1 MHSMSSINT
10 NVSAMNA
17 LSIMR
22 NVNSD
27 LATTQERI
35 STGSKVNSAKDNA
48 AYFAIS
54 ETMKGD
60 SGMYKSIDEGLTM
73 TKNVVSTARL
83 GAETFADLAKQVGER
98 VAFAQ
103 GVGVN
108 LADVQSEIDALTERM
123 NTVIE
128 QSTFNGVSMVDNTDT
143 LTVVTGVSRDGTSF
157 NTTSIDITGQDL
169 SAIQSAF
176 AAIDLEAAAAGT
188 GTGTNASLE
197 DVLTGAEA
205 QMALAVNAAT
215 NLGISE
221 KSIDTQQNFLKDLT
235 DRLDKSVG
243 SLVDADMEKEAAR
256 LQALQVQQQLATQSL
271 SIANQAPQNIM
282 ALFR

>member
-1 MHSMSSINT
+1 
-10 NVSAMNA
+10 
-17 LSIMR
+17 
-22 NVNSD
+22 
-27 LATTQERI
+27 
-35 STGSKVNSAKDNA
+35 
-48 AYFAIS
+48 
-54 ETMKGD
+54 MKGD

-128 QSTFNGVSMVDNTDT
+128 QSTFNGVSMVDNATT
-143 LTVVTGVSRDGTSF
+143 LTVVTGVSRDGTAF
-157 NTTSIDITGQDL
+157 NTTSIDITGQNL
-169 SAIQSAF
+169 STIQSAL
-176 AAIDLEAAAAGT
+176 AGIDLEAAAAGT
-188 GTGTNASLE
+188 GTGINASLE
-197 DVLTGAEA
+197 DVLTGAEG
-205 QMALAVNAAT
+205 QLALAVNAAT

>member
-1 MHSMSSINT
+1 MSSINT

-60 SGMYKSIDEGLTM
+60 SGMYKAIDEGLTM

-83 GAETFADLAKQVGER
+83 GAETFADLSTQVAER

-108 LADVQSEIDALTERM
+108 LGDVESELDALFERM
-123 NTVIE
+123 QTVVD
-128 QSTFNGVSMVDNTDT
+128 QSTFNGVSMVDNATAVS
-143 LTVVTGVSRDGTSF
+143 VVTGVSRDSTGAFS
-157 NTTSIDITGQDL
+157 TTSISISGQDL
-169 SAIQSAF
+169 QDTLDTLKGALNANPGDF
-176 AAIDLEAAAAGT
+176 AALNAAGLDTALEAAETAMESSI
-188 GTGTNASLE
+188 NS
-197 DVLTGAEA
+197 
-205 QMALAVNAAT
+205 AT
-215 NLGISE
+215 SLGISE
-221 KSIDTQQNFLKDLT
+221 KSIDTQQSFLKDLT
-235 DRLDKSVG
+235 DRLDKGVG

-256 LQALQVQQQLATQSL
+256 LQSLQVQQQLATQSL

>member
-1 MHSMSSINT
+1 MSSINT

-27 LATTQERI
+27 LQTTQDRI

-60 SGMYKSIDEGLTM
+60 SGMYKSIDEGLNM

-83 GAETFADLAKQVGER
+83 GAETFVDLAKQVSER

-103 GVGVN
+103 GTGVN

-123 NTVIE
+123 GTVIE
-128 QSTFNGVSMVDNTDT
+128 QSTFNGVSMVDNTDDVT
-143 LTVVTGVSRDGTSF
+143 AVTGVSRDGANFS
-157 NTTSIDITGQDL
+157 TTSITLKGQDL
-169 SAIQSAF
+169 SSILTDF
-176 AAIDLEAAAAGT
+176 EAIDLVAASTAT
-188 GTGTNASLE
+188 GSAPDLE
-197 DVLTGAEA
+197 DTLVNAETS
-205 QMALAVNAAT
+205 LSESVTAAT

-221 KSIDTQQNFLKDLT
+221 KSIETQQGFLKDLT

-243 SLVDADMEKEAAR
+243 SLVDADMEQEAAR

>member
-1 MHSMSSINT
+1 MSSINT

-27 LATTQERI
+27 LSQTQERI

-83 GAETFADLAKQVGER
+83 GAETFADLAGQVSER

-108 LADVQSEIDALTERM
+108 LADVQSEVDALTERM
-123 NTVIE
+123 STVIE

-143 LTVVTGVSRDGTSF
+143 QTVVTGVSRNGTGF
-157 NTTSIDITGQDL
+157 DTTSIDIDGRT
-169 SAIQSAF
+169 
-176 AAIDLEAAAAGT
+176 
-188 GTGTNASLE
+188 
-197 DVLTGAEA
+197 
-205 QMALAVNAAT
+205 
-215 NLGISE
+215 
-221 KSIDTQQNFLKDLT
+221 
-235 DRLDKSVG
+235 
-243 SLVDADMEKEAAR
+243 
-256 LQALQVQQQLATQSL
+256 
-271 SIANQAPQNIM
+271 
-282 ALFR
+282 

>member
-1 MHSMSSINT
+1 
-10 NVSAMNA
+10 MNA

-27 LATTQERI
+27 LSQTQERI

-83 GAETFADLAKQVGER
+83 GAETFADLAGQVAER

-108 LADVQSEIDALTERM
+108 KSDVESELTALFERM
-123 NTVIE
+123 ETVVE
-128 QSTFNGVSMVDNTDT
+128 QSTFNGVSMVDNDT
-143 LTVVTGVSRDGTSF
+143 AVSVVTGVSRDSGGTFS
-157 NTTSIDITGQDL
+157 TTSISIDGQKLANGTDGIL
-169 SAIQSAF
+169 DTLKTALNANPGDF
-176 AAIDLEAAAAGT
+176 AALNSAGLATALEAAET
-188 GTGTNASLE
+188 
-197 DVLTGAEA
+197 
-205 QMALAVNAAT
+205 AVADSVSAAT
-215 NLGISE
+215 ALGISE
-221 KSIDTQQNFLKDLT
+221 KSIETQQGFLKDLT
-235 DRLDKSVG
+235 DRLDTGVG

-271 SIANQAPQNIM
+271 SIANQSPQNIM

>member
-1 MHSMSSINT
+1 MSSINT

-27 LATTQERI
+27 LSTTQERI

-83 GAETFADLAKQVGER
+83 GAETFADLAGQVSER

-108 LADVQSEIDALTERM
+108 LADVQSEVDALTERM
-123 NTVIE
+123 STVIE
-128 QSTFNGVSMVDNTDT
+128 QSTFNGVSMVNNTDT
-143 LTVVTGVSRDGTSF
+143 NTVVTGVSRNGTGF
-157 NTTSIDITGQDL
+157 DTTSIDIDGQDL
-169 SAIQSAF
+169 TAILATF
-176 AAIDLEAAAAGT
+176 TGIDLVAAGAA
-188 GTGTNASLE
+188 TGTNPGLE
-197 DVLTGAEA
+197 DMLTTAEGAVA
-205 QMALAVNAAT
+205 DSITAAT

-221 KSIDTQQNFLKDLT
+221 KSIDTQQGFLKDLT
-235 DRLDKSVG
+235 DRLDQSVG

>member
-1 MHSMSSINT
+1 MSSINT

-27 LATTQERI
+27 LSQTQERI

-83 GAETFADLAKQVGER
+83 GAETFADLAGQVSER

-108 LADVQSEIDALTERM
+108 LADVQSEVDALTERM
-123 NTVIE
+123 STVIE

-143 LTVVTGVSRDGTSF
+143 QTVVTGVSRNGTGF
-157 NTTSIDITGQDL
+157 DTTSIDIDGQDL
-169 SAIQSAF
+169 SAILATFTS
-176 AAIDLEAAAAGT
+176 IDLVAAGSAT
-188 GTGTNASLE
+188 ATTANLE
-197 DVLTGAEA
+197 AMLTTAEGAVA
-205 QMALAVNAAT
+205 DSITAAT

-221 KSIDTQQNFLKDLT
+221 KSIDTQQGFLKDLT
-235 DRLDKSVG
+235 DRLDKGVG

>member
-1 MHSMSSINT
+1 MSSINT

-27 LATTQERI
+27 LQTTQDRI

-60 SGMYKSIDEGLTM
+60 SGMYKSIDEGLNM

-83 GAETFADLAKQVGER
+83 GAETFVDLAKQVSER

-103 GVGVN
+103 GTGVN

-123 NTVIE
+123 GTVIE
-128 QSTFNGVSMVDNTDT
+128 QSTFNGVSMVDNTDNVT
-143 LTVVTGVSRDGTSF
+143 AVTGVSRDGANFS
-157 NTTSIDITGQDL
+157 TTAITLKGQDL
-169 SAIQSAF
+169 SSILTDF
-176 AAIDLEAAAAGT
+176 EAIDLVAASTAT
-188 GTGTNASLE
+188 GTAPDLE
-197 DVLTGAEA
+197 DTLVNAETS
-205 QMALAVNAAT
+205 LSESVTAAT

-221 KSIDTQQNFLKDLT
+221 KSIETQQGFLKDLT

-243 SLVDADMEKEAAR
+243 SLVDADMEQEAAR

>member
-1 MHSMSSINT
+1 MSSINT

-27 LATTQERI
+27 LQTTQDRI

-60 SGMYKSIDEGLTM
+60 SGMYKSIDEGLNM

-83 GAETFADLAKQVGER
+83 GAETFVDLAKQVSER

-103 GVGVN
+103 GTGVN

-123 NTVIE
+123 GTVIE
-128 QSTFNGVSMVDNTDT
+128 QSTFNGVSMVDNTDDVT
-143 LTVVTGVSRDGTSF
+143 AVTGVSRDSTGFS
-157 NTTSIDITGQDL
+157 TTSITLKGQDL
-169 SAIQSAF
+169 SAILTKF
-176 AAIDLEAAAAGT
+176 EAIDLVAASTATAPDD
-188 GTGTNASLE
+188 NLE
-197 DVLTGAEA
+197 DTLVNAEE
-205 QMALAVNAAT
+205 ALSESITAAT

-221 KSIDTQQNFLKDLT
+221 KSIETQQGFLKDLT

>member
-1 MHSMSSINT
+1 MSSINT

-60 SGMYKSIDEGLTM
+60 SGMYKAIDEGLTM

-83 GAETFADLAKQVGER
+83 GAETFADLSSQVAER

-108 LADVQSEIDALTERM
+108 KADVESELNALFERM
-123 NTVIE
+123 DTVVE
-128 QSTFNGVSMVDNTDT
+128 QSTFNGVSMVNNDDAVS
-143 LTVVTGVSRDGTSF
+143 VVTGVSRDSSGGFS
-157 NTTSIDITGQDL
+157 TTSISIEGKNLANGTDGILDTLKTAMTG
-169 SAIQSAF
+169 F
-176 AAIDLEAAAAGT
+176 ATKDAAALAT
-188 GTGTNASLE
+188 ALQA
-197 DVLTGAEA
+197 AET
-205 QMALAVNAAT
+205 AVSDSVSAAT
-215 NLGISE
+215 GLGISE
-221 KSIDTQQNFLKDLT
+221 KSIETQQGFLKDLT
-235 DRLDKSVG
+235 DRLDKGVG
-243 SLVDADMEKEAAR
+243 ALVDADMEKEAAR

>member
-1 MHSMSSINT
+1 MSSINT

-83 GAETFADLAKQVGER
+83 GAETFADLAKQVTER

-103 GVGVN
+103 GAGVN
-108 LADVQSEIDALTERM
+108 LADVQSEINALTERM
-123 NTVIE
+123 DTVIK
-128 QSTFNGVSMVDNTDT
+128 QSTFNGVSMVNAAATDK
-143 LTVVTGVSRDGTSF
+143 TVVTGISRDGATFS
-157 NTTSIDITGQDL
+157 TTDITIKAQDL
-169 SAIQSAF
+169 ETIHTAF
-176 AAIDLEAAAAGT
+176 AGIDLET
-188 GTGTNASLE
+188 SLDLQADLE
-197 DVLTGAEA
+197 TVEGE
-205 QMALAVNAAT
+205 LAKSITAAT

-221 KSIDTQQNFLKDLT
+221 KSIETQQDFLKDLT

-256 LQALQVQQQLATQSL
+256 LQSLQVQQQLATQSL

>member
-1 MHSMSSINT
+1 MSSINT

-128 QSTFNGVSMVDNTDT
+128 QSTFNGVSMVDNATT
-143 LTVVTGVSRDGTSF
+143 LTVVTGVSRDGTAF
-157 NTTSIDITGQDL
+157 NTTSIDITGQNL
-169 SAIQSAF
+169 STIQSAL
-176 AAIDLEAAAAGT
+176 AGIDLEAAAAGT
-188 GTGTNASLE
+188 GTGINASLE
-197 DVLTGAEA
+197 DVLTGAEG
-205 QMALAVNAAT
+205 QLALAVNAAT

-221 KSIDTQQNFLKDLT
+221 KSIDTQQGFLKDLT

>member
-1 MHSMSSINT
+1 MSSINT

-83 GAETFADLAKQVGER
+83 GAETFADLASQVSER

-108 LADVQSEIDALTERM
+108 LSDVQSEIDALTERM
-123 NTVIE
+123 TTVIE

-157 NTTSIDITGQDL
+157 NTTSIEIDGQDL
-169 SAIQSAF
+169 DAILTTFKS
-176 AAIDLEAAAAGT
+176 IDLTTSTDLEADLVT
-188 GTGTNASLE
+188 
-197 DVLTGAEA
+197 AEGE
-205 QMALAVNAAT
+205 LAKSVTAAT

-221 KSIDTQQNFLKDLT
+221 KSIDTQQGFLKDLT